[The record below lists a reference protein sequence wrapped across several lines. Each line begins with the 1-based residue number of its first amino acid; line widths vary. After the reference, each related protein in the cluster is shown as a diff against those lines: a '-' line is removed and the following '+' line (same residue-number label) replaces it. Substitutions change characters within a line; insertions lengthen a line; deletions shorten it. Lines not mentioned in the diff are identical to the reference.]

1 MEEEKFL
8 KVGLKEKIILLV
20 LQVMLPF
27 VMYIAIDRE
36 IQPLGITAAILLTV
50 SMLVLVVFG

>member
-1 MEEEKFL
+1 LVEEEKFL

-36 IQPLGITAAILLTV
+36 RSNL
-50 SMLVLVVFG
+50 